1 MMADETNQTEG
12 VEAPV
17 EAAAAPADDRGRRL
31 DGRFGRSLGL
41 VGFVSHH
48 QNSSPPSRAASA
60 SAFTRP

>member
-1 MMADETNQTEG
+1 MTIG
-12 VEAPV
+12 VLHPGEMG
-17 EAAAAPADDRGRRL
+17 AALAARTAIVGRRGRRL

-48 QNSSPPSRAASA
+48 QNSNPPSRAASA